1 MKSRKRLPFIIALIV
16 TISLMVGSVVSAQRA
31 TFEVPL
37 LVVNTS
43 FLNVRTGPGVQY
55 TTLVTVV
62 GGTEL
67 PVLGVAEDR
76 VWYQVATDVGPGWVN
91 VTFTLARG
99 EFSNVP
105 VVEVG
110 ELGAPNANI
119 LLGQGGG
126 AVIPTVATGSLEA
139 VRSFDIQNVSN
150 RIAVTGVTSLGRNIR
165 QQPGYNTLILSRN
178 APNDPN
184 TIYPLIDALT
194 DSQGTTWYRINVP
207 NIGPGWTDAVG
218 FRPLECGLDQV
229 GVVIASVPINFDG
242 IANRE
247 PFLLTVGT
255 ELYIIGRDENFAIVQ
270 LLDGT
275 AGLVEASAIANRS
288 NDIVSVCD
296 QVPGLLTATG
306 TPVISQNPGQGG
318 GFADPSGGVRFTVPQ
333 LASNIM
339 IVNTGNLNIRSG
351 PSAGFSIIATV
362 PGGTEL
368 IVLGRATDNVW
379 FLTQGEFGQGWIN
392 NEFTI
397 FRGTFS
403 TVPVIREPVVIDNTG
418 VAVNIGQ
425 GGGVAATT
433 GGVAVSGTVEAR
445 RSFDI
450 TRINGRIAITGVASV
465 GRNLHE
471 QPSFSSLIVSRHV
484 PNDPNTI
491 YPLLDALTDP
501 QGTTWYR
508 INIPGIGVGWTD
520 AVEFRAIECGV
531 DQVGVVIA
539 SVPINF
545 DGIAN
550 REPFLLNVGTEVYII
565 GRKDNFAIV
574 QMLDGTAGLVEAS
587 AVANRSDAIVSRC
600 EQIPGVLTATGT
612 PVITANVNTPVNF
625 GTGTNADG
633 SGVPSGI
640 PPVTGNRVI
649 INTGNLNIRS
659 GPAAGFGV
667 VATVPGG
674 TELAVVGRAPDGVW
688 YLVEGTFGRGW
699 LNNEFVLF
707 RGDFGTVPVI
717 NITGN

>member
-16 TISLMVGSVVSAQRA
+16 TLSLMVGSVVSAQRA
-31 TFEVPL
+31 TFEIPL

-110 ELGAPNANI
+110 ELGAPNAN
-119 LLGQGGG
+119 LGQGGG
-126 AVIPTVATGSLEA
+126 AFVPSVATGSFEP

-165 QQPGYNTLILSRN
+165 QQPGYNTLILSRS

-184 TIYPLIDALT
+184 TVYPLIDALT
-194 DSQGTTWYRINVP
+194 DAQGTTWYRINIP
-207 NIGPGWTDAVG
+207 GIGPGWTDAVG

-229 GVVIASVPINFDG
+229 GVVLASVPINFDG
-242 IANRE
+242 IANRD

-270 LLDGT
+270 MLDGT

-288 NDIVSVCD
+288 DDIVSVCD

-306 TPVISQNPGQGG
+306 TPVISQNFGQGG
-318 GFADPSGGVRFTVPQ
+318 GVADPSGGVRFTVPQ
-333 LASNIM
+333 LANNIV
-339 IVNTGNLNIRSG
+339 IVNTSYLNIRSG
-351 PSAGFSIIATV
+351 PSASFSTIATV

-379 FLTQGEFGQGWIN
+379 YLVQGEFGQGWIN
-392 NEFTI
+392 NEFTV
-397 FRGTFS
+397 FRGTFN
-403 TVPVIREPVVIDNTG
+403 TVPVIREPVIINNTG
-418 VAVNIGQ
+418 IAVNIGQ
-425 GGGVAATT
+425 GGGVAVTT
-433 GGVAVSGTVEAR
+433 GGVAVAGTMEAQ

-450 TRINGRIAITGVASV
+450 TRINNRIAITGVASI

-471 QPSFSSLIVSRHV
+471 QPSYSSLIISRRV

-491 YPLLDALTDP
+491 YPLLDALTDS

-520 AVEFRAIECGV
+520 AVEFRAIECGI
-531 DQVGVVIA
+531 DQVGVVLA

-550 REPFLLNVGTEVYII
+550 REPFLMTVGTEVYII

-574 QMLDGTAGLVEAS
+574 QMLDGSAGYVEAS
-587 AVANRSDAIVSRC
+587 AVDNRSDAIVSRC

-612 PVITANVNTPVNF
+612 PIVTANVNTPVNF
-625 GTGTNADG
+625 GTATDG
-633 SGVPSGI
+633 SGIPLGI

-717 NITGN
+717 NISGN